1 MAKAMD
7 QRVWQRANA
16 ACEYC
21 HLRQAASSIP
31 FEIDHIT
38 ASSHRGKRILS
49 NLSLA
54 CFYCNK
60 FKGPNLTGID
70 PKTEKITRLFHPRRH
85 KWEWHF
91 RWEGPIL
98 VGRTAIGRTTIE
110 VLAMNHPDAVAHRES
125 LLAETGSPT

>member
-31 FEIDHIT
+31 FEIDHIR
-38 ASSHRGKRILS
+38 ASSHRGKRVLS

-54 CFYCNK
+54 CFYCNR

-85 KWEWHF
+85 KWQWHF
-91 RWEGPIL
+91 RWEGPVL
-98 VGRTAIGRTTIE
+98 VGKTAIGRTTIE
-110 VLAMNHPDAVAHRES
+110 VLAINHPDAVAHRES
-125 LLAETGSPT
+125 LLEETGSPT